1 MLELIGFLLNFQN
14 HIHNPLFWNSP
25 GKNTREGNHCL
36 LQGIF
41 LTWAS
46 NLGLLH
52 CRQILCHLSHQRS
65 PIK

>member
-25 GKNTREGNHCL
+25 GKNTRVGNHRL

-41 LTWAS
+41 LTWES
-46 NLGLLH
+46 NLGLLNWQADLLLFEPPV
-52 CRQILCHLSHQRS
+52 RV
-65 PIK
+65 P